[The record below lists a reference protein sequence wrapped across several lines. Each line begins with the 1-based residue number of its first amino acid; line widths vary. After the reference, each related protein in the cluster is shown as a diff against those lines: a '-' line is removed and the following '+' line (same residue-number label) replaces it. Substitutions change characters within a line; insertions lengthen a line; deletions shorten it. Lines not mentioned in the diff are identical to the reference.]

1 MKEVLNTYT
10 VEIDGL
16 FYALGAGL
24 FMDRIYSLESSAI
37 APVPHDSGCKG
48 RNAAIRSVCHGYE
61 NSRDAFRLA
70 RRSGNYIGQ
79 LWTGDHSPTKEV

>member
-24 FMDRIYSLESSAI
+24 FMDKIYSLESSAI
-37 APVPHDSGCKG
+37 APVLGSGCKG

-70 RRSGNYIGQ
+70 RRSGNYVGH